1 MRTAFLHGD
10 FPVAPLLVLAGWAAL
25 GTLLTART
33 FTWE

>member
-1 MRTAFLHGD
+1 MRTAFLRGD
-10 FPVAPLLVLAGWAAL
+10 FSLAPLLVLAGWAAL